1 MAACLAMLVLTG
13 CVSASWI
20 AHRIVR
26 PSTNSRAS
34 DSFRTFAHSFFSQR
48 VILKVRPPDAGTIV
62 ASVMQPAPYDPDIG
76 IVYKP
81 GGKTESIELN
91 FPRSV
96 PPPRSALSRRLAELA
111 KKDSFKAALESWR
124 VWLSTLK
131 AEKPVGTVIM
141 LPGFGLDKDSLL
153 PWALFFADRGWRV
166 VLVDLRGQGRSQAPY
181 LTWGIR
187 DRNDLHRLV
196 RALERRH
203 ILVKPWLYF
212 GVSYGAGVALMA
224 AAGAPGPD
232 GVIAVA
238 PWADADRVIARA
250 GHRWG
255 GWIAPGVDSPEWAK
269 AEEIAGRLAGIN
281 LADAQPRRSVAL
293 IHTPVL
299 YLGGQADRVAP
310 PSELRALARRTPR
323 ATLVLRPGLPHAV
336 VATDVPA
343 FCPAITRWLAQAL
356 HQIHQRPCI
365 VHRRRGKTKD
375 IHETYL
381 GDP

>member
-96 PPPRSALSRRLAELA
+96 PPPRSALSRGLAELA

-255 GWIAPGVDSPEWAK
+255 GLDCARGRLPGVGESRRDRGSACRNQFGRCPAQTIRGLDPHSRSLSGWSSRSCCPPVGASGVGQQDT
-269 AEEIAGRLAGIN
+269 ASDVGATAGTSSCGGRHGCS
-281 LADAQPRRSVAL
+281 SVL
-293 IHTPVL
+293 
-299 YLGGQADRVAP
+299 
-310 PSELRALARRTPR
+310 
-323 ATLVLRPGLPHAV
+323 PGHHAV
-336 VATDVPA
+336 AGA
-343 FCPAITRWLAQAL
+343 SLASNPSKAL
-356 HQIHQRPCI
+356 YRSPSKRENQ
-365 VHRRRGKTKD
+365 G
-375 IHETYL
+375 YS
-381 GDP
+381 